1 MCVLTGH
8 GCLCP
13 SRCLTR
19 LCSEAWRTSQL
30 KGHFLAAALPIQF
43 KMPSGLSGT
52 FPPTRQGLAC
62 SLTAPAQGS
71 CVEKPRKALGTW
83 LLASD
88 LGMEPRCQAGHPRLL
103 PGRVLDT
110 QVERSGKCRGTPT
123 LSREL
128 RWKLAPSFG
137 AHPSAG
143 THIFKARAGGRVPC

>member
-1 MCVLTGH
+1 MFSLDTGVCVHQGVLPDCTARH
-8 GCLCP
+8 GGLPNLKVTSWPQLYPSSSKCP
-13 SRCLTR
+13 LG
-19 LCSEAWRTSQL
+19 SQ
-30 KGHFLAAALPIQF
+30 A
-43 KMPSGLSGT
+43 PS
-52 FPPTRQGLAC
+52 PTRQGLAC

-71 CVEKPRKALGTW
+71 CVEKPCTPLGTW

-110 QVERSGKCRGTPT
+110 QVEGNGKCHGTPT
-123 LSREL
+123 LSRQL